1 MTVARVCRGDA
12 GVALRSVAFSL
23 RGGGGRRRR
32 CYAALVLFALT
43 VATSNAQTAD
53 ISVRATLN
61 RPTVQVGQVAE
72 LTVQINGAQNAP
84 APALTAPDGVSIR
97 YAGPSTQVSIVNG
110 QTSASVSHHFTVTA
124 TKPGTYTI
132 GPISVDVNGKS
143 YEAGSVTLAAG
154 AAPPPPARGQA
165 AAAGGSQQLRI
176 EFSAPK
182 TEVYLH
188 ERLPLSVKLIV
199 GNVRVSDLQYPTIP
213 GDGFELEKFS
223 EPTQHQEQTAQGA
236 LQVVDL
242 QTTLTPLRSGSLTI
256 GPAKMTMNVITPR
269 RGGSANPF
277 FEQFF
282 GNDPF
287 GARKP
292 VELQSERLTLTVL
305 PLPDAGKPA
314 DFSGAVGRF
323 EFEVKAAPLDLQ
335 VGDPITVTM
344 TIRSTGNLENL
355 TLPAITGSDTLRVY
369 PTQVQASPTQ
379 AQPSA
384 HPHEKV
390 FEQVVL
396 PQQAGA
402 VTLPE
407 LRFSYFDPEARAYRT
422 IVQAPIAVNVR
433 ASAQAQSAPL
443 IVGALPREAAR
454 APESLGRDI
463 VFIKDAP
470 GQFTSIGARRYRSLS
485 FWLFQ
490 PLPLLAWIAALLYER
505 QHRRLTGDERYARF
519 TRAGRQARA
528 AIAGARDAM
537 QAGNPTA
544 FYDAV
549 ARAVSEYLSAKL
561 ALPPGSVT
569 ADSAGDRLRAL
580 GLPTQITDELTEFFT
595 TCERVRFAPAAA
607 GDGDMRHT
615 LERADAIVR
624 TLERE
629 RRVAK
634 SVAATALLL
643 LIAGFAWAAT
653 NAESPNTLF
662 FHANALYGEEKY
674 ADAAKE
680 YEKILA
686 SGVDSGN
693 LYFNL
698 GNAYFRSGDAGHAIL
713 NYERARRVMPRDP
726 DLHANLGFARE
737 GSDDSGDLP
746 IYARLLFPLAERMS
760 GDKMLL
766 FASALY
772 TLLMTSLILSRLVPT
787 AQRIGS
793 RVTVGVA
800 VALAIVVTSTAYRLW
815 AIDLPTYAVVV
826 ARSEQTVRFEPSASG
841 TTHYAAKPGALL
853 RVLAER
859 EGWAQVA
866 RSDGE
871 RGWIESAA
879 VAKL

>member
-1 MTVARVCRGDA
+1 MRRPYMTLLLLAITT
-12 GVALRSVAFSL
+12 
-23 RGGGGRRRR
+23 GR
-32 CYAALVLFALT
+32 A
-43 VATSNAQTAD
+43 NAAD

-61 RPTVQVGQVAE
+61 RSTVQVGQTAD

-97 YAGPSTQVSIVNG
+97 YAGPSTQVSIINN
-110 QTSASVSHHFTVTA
+110 QMSASVGHHFTVTT
-124 TKPGTYTI
+124 TKPGTFTI
-132 GPISVDVNGKS
+132 GPISVEVDGKS
-143 YEAGSVTLAAG
+143 YDAGSVTLTAG
-154 AAPPPPARGQA
+154 AAPPPARGQA
-165 AAAGGSQQLRI
+165 AARGGSQQLRI
-176 EFSAPK
+176 ELSAPK
-182 TEVYLH
+182 TEVYLR

-199 GNVRVSDLQYPTIP
+199 GNVRVSDLQYPTIT
-213 GDGFELEKFS
+213 GDGFELEKFA
-223 EPTQHQEQTAQGA
+223 EPAQHQEQTAQGA
-236 LQVVDL
+236 TQVVDL

-269 RGGSANPF
+269 RGGGTDPF

-287 GARKP
+287 GARKA
-292 VELQSERLTLTVL
+292 VELQSEPLTLTVL

-344 TIRSTGNLENL
+344 TIRSSGNLENV
-355 TLPAITGSDTLRVY
+355 TVPAIAGSDKLRVY
-369 PTQVQASPTQ
+369 PIQAQSPPTQ
-379 AQPSA
+379 AQPA
-384 HPHEKV
+384 ARAHEKV

-422 IVQAPIAVNVR
+422 ITQAPIAVNVR
-433 ASAQAQSAPL
+433 ASAQAQSAPR
-443 IVGALPREAAR
+443 IIGALPREATR

-470 GQFTSIGARRYRSLS
+470 GEFTPIGARRYRNVA

-490 PLPLLAWIAALLYER
+490 PLPLLAWIAALVYDR

-537 QAGNPTA
+537 QAGNPAA

-580 GLPTQITDELTEFFT
+580 GLPAQITDELTEFFA

-607 GDGDMRHT
+607 GDGDMRRT

-624 TLERE
+624 ALERE
-629 RRVAK
+629 RAVAK
-634 SVAATALLL
+634 SVAKSVVTVALVLLL
-643 LIAGFAWAAT
+643 AGFAWATGFASAT
-653 NAESPNTLF
+653 TNVESPNTLF
-662 FHANALYGEEKY
+662 FRANALYGEEKY
-674 ADAAKE
+674 ADAAAE

-686 SGVDSGN
+686 GGVDSGN

-737 GSDDSGDLP
+737 GSDDSNDLP
-746 IYARLLFPLAERMS
+746 VYARLLFPLAERMS
-760 GDKMLL
+760 GDELLL

-772 TLLMTSLILSRLVPT
+772 TLLMICLIFSRLVPT

-793 RVTVGVA
+793 RATVGVA

-826 ARSEQTVRFEPSASG
+826 APSEQTVRFEPSASG